1 MFIKSIKLSYF
12 KGFSSNNNE
21 LTFKIPDGQN
31 VGSGLNIFIGEN
43 NTGKSTI
50 FEAINFLRDEVKDV
64 NIIKTKQEDGSQPN
78 HASIELTF
86 AGNILEVIEN
96 FAPANKQT
104 AFRNAVVD
112 NELKAYRDT
121 ENLKELKL
129 WHNGN
134 FENVS
139 GIAAPF
145 KKMFENNFIW
155 ADTNPS
161 DEVSFGTSTMC
172 GALLKEIATAHTQT
186 GEYQSFTQQFDQ
198 VFNNPNSELR
208 AKIAEIEQKIQQVFT
223 EQFGQASIKFKFENV
238 DISSYFKTAELMIDD
253 GIETAM
259 SEKGNGMQR
268 AVALALLQVYAEA
281 LAHEPE
287 QGVTKP
293 FYLFIDEPEICL
305 HPRGQKKLFD
315 ALLEISKTKQ
325 VFLTTHSPYFLISPY
340 LRNAGLFIF
349 YKNGMNN
356 TVDTPDMTKTFPWS
370 PTWGEI
376 NFKAYKVPTVE
387 FHNELYGFLQ
397 AKSGR
402 IKINKLE
409 EWLLAPEY
417 ENLEKTKL
425 WLRDNNNEI
434 NHNAEREPNVTLQ
447 TFIRN
452 HIHHSENMIMREN
465 LYSYNDLERSITE
478 MLTIISR
485 LNLST
490 TP

>member
-1 MFIKSIKLSYF
+1 MFIKSINLSYF
-12 KGFSSNNNE
+12 KGFSSDNNE
-21 LTFKIPDGQN
+21 LTFKIPNGQN

-64 NIIKTKQEDGSQPN
+64 NVIKTKQEDGSQPN

-86 AGNILEVIEN
+86 TGNILEVIES
-96 FAPANKQT
+96 FAPTNKQA
-104 AFRNAVVD
+104 AFRNAVAN

-121 ENLKELKL
+121 ENPKELKL
-129 WHNGN
+129 WRNGN

-161 DEVSFGTSTMC
+161 NEASFGASTMC
-172 GALLKEIATAHTQT
+172 GTLLKEIATAHTQT
-186 GEYQSFTQQFDQ
+186 GEYQSFTQQFNQ

-208 AKIAEIEQKIQQVFT
+208 TKIAEIEQKIQQVFT

-287 QGVTKP
+287 QGITKP

-325 VFLTTHSPYFLISPY
+325 IFLTTHSPYFLISPY
-340 LRNAGLFIF
+340 LSNAGLFIF
-349 YKNGMNN
+349 SKSGTSNIVS
-356 TVDTPDMTKTFPWS
+356 THDMSKTFPWS

-397 AKSGR
+397 AESGQM
-402 IKINKLE
+402 KEKE
-409 EWLLAPEY
+409 FDQWLTDPNCG
-417 ENLEKTKL
+417 NLQMTKV
-425 WLRDNNNEI
+425 WTRDNGKQF
-434 NHNAEREPNVTLQ
+434 NVTLQ

-452 HIHHSENMIMREN
+452 HIHHPENIIMRKN
-465 LYSYNDLERSITE
+465 LYSYDELEQSIKE
-478 MLTIISR
+478 MLTIISK
-485 LNLST
+485 LNSSN